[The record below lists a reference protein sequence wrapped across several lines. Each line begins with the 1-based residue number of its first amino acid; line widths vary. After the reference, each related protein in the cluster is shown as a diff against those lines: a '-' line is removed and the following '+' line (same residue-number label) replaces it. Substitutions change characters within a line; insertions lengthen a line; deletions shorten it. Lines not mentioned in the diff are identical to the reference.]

1 MANSNLALLCLI
13 GLMVP
18 GIAGVSLHIYVYI
31 FICVS

>member
-18 GIAGVSLHIYVYI
+18 GIAGVSLHIYMYI
-31 FICVS
+31 YLYV